1 MDGRH
6 TRSAR
11 TRAALLDAAIEII
24 CTRGVTAV
32 TQRAVAARAGTSLAS
47 TTYHFRTADDLLVAA
62 FEATSSRTIA
72 DMRRTAREAAERG
85 AGIVDAAMAVVA
97 RAPYGDRLPPD
108 GVVQLTL
115 SAVHNPRLR
124 PIAEAFVEELA
135 ALFVPLTTTPDTAR
149 TLARSLSG
157 LILHEMARGADAPTP
172 TMRADV
178 TRLFAA
184 FGVPDHPTTG
194 RPQAD
199 PAHHHEDLEPG

>member
-1 MDGRH
+1 MAGRH
-6 TRSAR
+6 TRSTR

-24 CTRGVTAV
+24 CTRGVAAV

-62 FEATSSRTIA
+62 FEVTSTRTIA

-115 SAVHNPRLR
+115 SAIHNPRLR

-135 ALFVPLTTTPDTAR
+135 TLFAPLTATPDTAR

-157 LILHEMARGADAPTP
+157 LILHEMARGADTPTP
-172 TMRADV
+172 TMRDDV
-178 TRLFAA
+178 TRLLAA
-184 FGVPDHPTTG
+184 FGVPDRPATG
-194 RPQAD
+194 RPAAG